1 MGRSEFL
8 LAMLLA
14 LLITL
19 LIGGQRSLLAAETL
33 RFGGTGSA
41 QTTLALLGEA
51 YTRRHPE
58 TRVVGVANLGSSG
71 GLKALAAGS
80 IQLAAISRPLKVEES
95 AQGLVAV
102 EYGRTPFIFIAN
114 KPTVAGITLTE
125 AVRIIDGST
134 ARWPDGAPIRLVL
147 RPPRDG
153 DTELLKSMSAEMAAA
168 VDKALARDG
177 MIVATTD
184 QEAVDKVEKLSGSF
198 GFSSLA
204 VIQSENRTVAVF
216 PVGGVMPGVATL
228 ADKSY
233 PYQKTLYLV
242 SKGQPTGEI
251 RRFLDF
257 VFSAEGQAI
266 LKRTG
271 HLTGVPST
279 APVTR

>member
-8 LAMLLA
+8 SVAIFALA
-14 LLITL
+14 
-19 LIGGQRSLLAAETL
+19 IGTHGTIAAAETL

-41 QTTLALLGEA
+41 QTTISLLGEA
-51 YTRRHPE
+51 YTQRHPG
-58 TRVVGVANLGSSG
+58 TKIVGVANLGSSG

-80 IQLAAISRPLKVEES
+80 IQLAAISRPLKAEEL

-102 EYGRTPFIFIAN
+102 EYGRSPFVFIAN
-114 KPTVAGITLTE
+114 KPTVATITLAE
-125 AVRIIDGST
+125 GARMIDGST
-134 ARWPDGAPIRLVL
+134 ARWPDGAPIRLIL
-147 RPPRDG
+147 RPPKDG

-177 MIVATTD
+177 MIVAQTD
-184 QEAVDKVEKLSGSF
+184 QDAVDKIEKISGSF
-198 GFSSLA
+198 GFSTLA
-204 VIQSENRTVAVF
+204 LILAENRTAAIV

-233 PYQKTLYLV
+233 AFHKTLYLV
-242 SKGQPTGEI
+242 SKGPPSGEI
-251 RRFLDF
+251 RRFVDF

-271 HLTGVPST
+271 HWTSPQAT
-279 APVTR
+279 PPAK